1 MSEVE
6 YEEVLEPLEELGFEL
21 YVPEL
26 SAAAEDDPLTLQ
38 VINGF
43 SEFREHL
50 GGGLTVMLLSELGTG
65 TEVQHID
72 KKLTSEAV
80 RILRERQTK
89 FAVPATLN

>member
-1 MSEVE
+1 M
-6 YEEVLEPLEELGFEL
+6 LELLEGLGFEL

-26 SAAAEDDPLTLQ
+26 SAAAEDAPLTLQ

-50 GGGLTVMLLSELGTG
+50 GGGLTVLLLSELGTG
-65 TEVQHID
+65 TEVHNIHE
-72 KKLTSEAV
+72 KLTTEAV

-89 FAVPATLN
+89 SLCPQH